1 MIGVAGDA
9 RRRGLSGGERKRVS
23 VAVELC
29 GDPSALLLDEPTSGL
44 DAATSLAVIRAL
56 ASAAKRGVCVGAVLH
71 QPSANQWRC
80 LDDAIVFSKQG
91 AAYCGPAATC
101 ARAFE
106 GALAQRDA
114 AAPDFVLDC
123 VTNEAFD
130 HAVTSQPAPATNGAT
145 ARALRDASMT
155 VDAPGATVQF
165 SKFLARAVLAHTRH
179 PGDFVFDLGVQFVS
193 GYHDA
198 GGKRFPVLSLRRV
211 VHNYLRTWFGV
222 DLIAAVPFDRF
233 YSVAAQAQQRSVL
246 VRLPGLIKIVRL
258 LKLRRTIRKW
268 NSLSYGPVF
277 KVFTILAG
285 WILVA
290 HWFACPMRG
299 DRGDPRSG
307 GPRDGEAPGI
317 RGPRGLVDSARG
329 V

>member
-9 RRRGLSGGERKRVS
+9 RRRGLSGGERKRVA

-71 QPSANQWRC
+71 QPSAKQWRC

-106 GALAQRDA
+106 GALAQPDA

-179 PGDFVFDLGVQFVS
+179 PGDFVFDLGVQFTAGAFLGALYPHFEFHDCQQVSFILQLSLGGTVALSSSKTFGGLREAAWRELSPTLSSVS
-193 GYHDA
+193 GVLYAVDA
-198 GGKRFPVLSLRRV
+198 TSHYSL
-211 VHNYLRTWFGV
+211 L
-222 DLIAAVPFDRF
+222 
-233 YSVAAQAQQRSVL
+233 
-246 VRLPGLIKIVRL
+246 
-258 LKLRRTIRKW
+258 
-268 NSLSYGPVF
+268 
-277 KVFTILAG
+277 
-285 WILVA
+285 
-290 HWFACPMRG
+290 
-299 DRGDPRSG
+299 DPRAEDTAST
-307 GPRDGEAPGI
+307 RRRFVWRRAWRSC
-317 RGPRGLVDSARG
+317 RGCS
-329 V
+329 